1 MRCALADYYRVK
13 PGGFKDAHFAAV
25 YGRPFPERPAVQPF
39 TVDTV
44 VRDID
49 RTFAGRQI
57 LRVVDSVCAKIFDEG
72 SDLKTIMD
80 SMLDDTPLRTV
91 AMGGVS
97 YATLMGAIDVLNGNY
112 RKGFSVIFGK
122 QARKEIA
129 EAVRGMLADFTPPKK
144 TDGKGHR
151 SHGR

>member
-1 MRCALADYYRVK
+1 M
-13 PGGFKDAHFAAV
+13 
-25 YGRPFPERPAVQPF
+25 QPF

-57 LRVVDSVCAKIFDEG
+57 LRLVDSVCAKIFDEG

-97 YATLMGAIDVLNGNY
+97 CDTLLGVIDVLNGHY
-112 RKGFSVIFGK
+112 RKGFSVILGK
-122 QARKEIA
+122 EARRELACAIK
-129 EAVRGMLADFTPPKK
+129 GMLADFTPPKRRK
-144 TDGKGHR
+144 KGSR
-151 SHGR
+151 